1 MSLKLYNTLTRRKEE
16 FKPIAPGK
24 VGMYV
29 CGITAYDVCHI
40 GHARSA
46 VVFDVITRYFRY
58 AGFDV
63 TYVKNFT
70 DVDDKIIERA
80 NREKTTIGEIS
91 ERFIARH
98 NDDMG
103 ALGIEP
109 PTVTPKATENID
121 GMIRLIR
128 TLEEKGLAYAM
139 DGDVYYSVEG
149 FRGYG
154 KLSGRNLEDM
164 LAGARVDVN
173 ERKRNPLDFALWK
186 ASKEGEPWWDSPW
199 GPGRPGWH
207 IECSVM
213 SQRFLGETF
222 DIHGGGEDLIFPHHE
237 NEIAQ
242 SEGAYRKPFA
252 NYWLHNGFVRIN
264 SEKMSKSLGNFFTI
278 EEMLRRYA
286 PEVLR
291 FFMLQSHYRSP
302 VDFSEESLAEARQ
315 GMDRCYS
322 TLKLLQDALKAGEGT
337 AEADSSSLAGKEK
350 DLAEVLS
357 RLPERFSE
365 AMNDDFNTAR
375 ALGYIFDVIRH
386 LNGYLL
392 DKAFRITPASMA
404 VLRQARET
412 LDRLGRVFGLF
423 LVDPDRYLLEDRE
436 REATKRGL
444 DVAEIERLI
453 AGRREARENKD
464 WHRADEIRKE
474 LAARQVV
481 LKDGPSGT
489 TWSIQ

>member
-16 FKPIAPGK
+16 FQPIVPGK

-40 GHARSA
+40 GHARSS

-58 AGFDV
+58 AGYDV

-80 NREKTTIGEIS
+80 NREGMTIGDIS

-98 NDDMG
+98 NEDMT

-109 PTVTPKATENID
+109 PTLTPKATDHID
-121 GMIRLIR
+121 GMIRLIQI
-128 TLEEKGLAYAM
+128 LEEKGLAYAM
-139 DGDVYYSVEG
+139 DGDVYYAVEG

-164 LAGARVDVN
+164 MAGARVDVN

-186 ASKEGEPWWDSPW
+186 ASKEGEPWWESPW

-213 SQRFLGETF
+213 SQRFLGENF

-242 SEGAYRKPFA
+242 SEGAYEKPFA
-252 NYWLHNGFVRIN
+252 NYWLHNGFIRVN

-278 EEMLRRYA
+278 EEMLKRYA

-302 VDFSEESLAEARQ
+302 IDFSEESLAEARQ
-315 GMDRCYS
+315 GMDRCYN
-322 TLKLLQDALKAGEGT
+322 TLKALQDALKAGEGMAKASP
-337 AEADSSSLAGKEK
+337 AELSGQERELVD
-350 DLAEVLS
+350 VLS
-357 RLPERFSE
+357 QLPGRFAE

-375 ALGYIFDVIRH
+375 ALGHVFEVIRH

-392 DKAFRITPASMA
+392 DKAFRVGPASVN
-404 VLRQARET
+404 VLGQARET
-412 LDRLGRVFGLF
+412 LDGIGRVFGLF
-423 LVDPDRYLLEDRE
+423 LVDPDRYLREDRV
-436 REATKRGL
+436 REAAKRGL
-444 DVAEIERLI
+444 DVEEIERLI
-453 AGRREARENKD
+453 AERREARADKN
-464 WHRADEIRKE
+464 WQRADEIRQA
-474 LAARQVV
+474 LAARQVL
-481 LKDGPSGT
+481 LKDGPTGT
-489 TWSIQ
+489 TWSVQ

>member
-80 NREKTTIGEIS
+80 NREKTTIGDIS

-98 NDDMG
+98 NEDMG

-109 PTVTPKATENID
+109 PTATPRATENID

-164 LAGARVDVN
+164 MAGARVDVN
-173 ERKRNPLDFALWK
+173 ERKRNPMDFALWK

-213 SQRFLGETF
+213 SQRLLGETF

-242 SEGAYRKPFA
+242 SEGAYGKPFA

-322 TLKLLQDALKAGEGT
+322 TLKLLQDALKAGEGI
-337 AEADSSSLAGKEK
+337 AEADLSSLAGKEK

-375 ALGYIFDVIRH
+375 ALGYVFDVIRH

-392 DKAFRITPASMA
+392 DKSFHVAPASMA

-412 LDRLGRVFGLF
+412 LDGIGRVFGLF
-423 LVDPDRYLLEDRE
+423 LVDPERYLLEDRA
-436 REATKRGL
+436 REAAKRGL
-444 DVAEIERLI
+444 DVAEIEQLI
-453 AGRREARENKD
+453 AGRREARANKD
-464 WHRADEIRKE
+464 WYRADEIRKE

>member
-1 MSLKLYNTLTRRKEE
+1 M
-16 FKPIAPGK
+16 
-24 VGMYV
+24 
-29 CGITAYDVCHI
+29 
-40 GHARSA
+40 
-46 VVFDVITRYFRY
+46 
-58 AGFDV
+58 
-63 TYVKNFT
+63 
-70 DVDDKIIERA
+70 
-80 NREKTTIGEIS
+80 
-91 ERFIARH
+91 
-98 NDDMG
+98 
-103 ALGIEP
+103 
-109 PTVTPKATENID
+109 
-121 GMIRLIR
+121 
-128 TLEEKGLAYAM
+128 
-139 DGDVYYSVEG
+139 
-149 FRGYG
+149 
-154 KLSGRNLEDM
+154 
-164 LAGARVDVN
+164 AGARVDVN
-173 ERKRNPLDFALWK
+173 ERKRNPMDFALWK

-213 SQRFLGETF
+213 SQRLLGETF

-242 SEGAYRKPFA
+242 SEGAYGKPFA

-322 TLKLLQDALKAGEGT
+322 TLKLLQDALKAGEGI
-337 AEADSSSLAGKEK
+337 AEADLSSLAGKEK

-375 ALGYIFDVIRH
+375 ALGYVFDVIRH

-392 DKAFRITPASMA
+392 DKSFHVAPASMA

-412 LDRLGRVFGLF
+412 LDGIGRVFGLF
-423 LVDPDRYLLEDRE
+423 LVDPERYLLEDRA
-436 REATKRGL
+436 REAAKRGL
-444 DVAEIERLI
+444 DVAEIEQLI
-453 AGRREARENKD
+453 AGRREARANKD
-464 WHRADEIRKE
+464 WYRADEIRKE

>member
-16 FKPIAPGK
+16 FRPLVPGK

-58 AGFDV
+58 AGYDV

-80 NREKTTIGEIS
+80 NREKTTIGDVS

-98 NDDMG
+98 NEDMA
-103 ALGIEP
+103 ALGVEP
-109 PTVTPKATENID
+109 PTVTPKATEHID
-121 GMIRLIR
+121 GMIRLVR

-186 ASKEGEPWWDSPW
+186 ASKEGEPSWESPW

-213 SQRFLGETF
+213 SQHFLGETF

-242 SEGAYRKPFA
+242 SEGAYGKPFA
-252 NYWLHNGFVRIN
+252 DYWLHNGFVRVN
-264 SEKMSKSLGNFFTI
+264 AEKMSKSLGNFFTI
-278 EEMLRRYA
+278 EEMLKRYA

-322 TLKLLQDALKAGEGT
+322 TLKALRDALKAGEDAAAAAT
-337 AEADSSSLAGKEK
+337 SELSGKEK
-350 DLAEVLS
+350 DLAEILD

-375 ALGYIFDVIRH
+375 ALGYVFEVIRH

-392 DKAFRITPASMA
+392 DKGFRVTPASMA

-412 LDRLGRVFGLF
+412 LGGIGQVFGLF
-423 LVDPDRYLLEDRE
+423 LVDPEVYLREDRE
-436 REATKRGL
+436 REAAKRGL

-464 WHRADEIRKE
+464 WYRADEIRKE
-474 LAARQVV
+474 LADRQVV
-481 LKDGPSGT
+481 LMDGPSGT

>member
-16 FKPIAPGK
+16 FKPITPGK

-80 NREKTTIGEIS
+80 NREKTTIGDVS
-91 ERFIARH
+91 ERFITRH
-98 NDDMG
+98 NEDMAAIG
-103 ALGIEP
+103 VEP

-139 DGDVYYSVEG
+139 DGDVYYAVEG

-186 ASKEGEPWWDSPW
+186 GSKEGEPWWDSPW

-213 SQRFLGETF
+213 SQRYLGETF

-242 SEGAYRKPFA
+242 SEGAYGKPFA

-337 AEADSSSLAGKEK
+337 AETAPAVLTGKEK

-357 RLPERFSE
+357 RLPERFAE

-375 ALGYIFDVIRH
+375 ALGYVFDAIRH
-386 LNGYLL
+386 LNGFLL
-392 DKAFRITPASMA
+392 DKTFIVNSASMA
-404 VLRQARET
+404 VLHQARET
-412 LDRLGRVFGLF
+412 LDGIGRVFGLF
-423 LVDPDRYLLEDRE
+423 LVDPERYLLEDRE
-436 REATKRGL
+436 REAAKRGL